1 MALNPALNPQ
11 AAHGLQPLC
20 FMRGW
25 GDQMDHG
32 HFSYSSTAN
41 CEENSGRR
49 KHCYL
54 QGITP
59 ANIPW
64 LTADLSPGSQGRSH
78 GVEADT
84 PTISAH
90 LNWLNPSLGTS
101 QALLI
106 CCLTHRS
113 SSQLRS
119 IRFIRAFMG
128 QLKAQLVLLHTL
140 GQAGA
145 AYPRLKHPGGLSPSS
160 CPATP
165 ALLVAA

>member
-1 MALNPALNPQ
+1 M
-11 AAHGLQPLC
+11 
-20 FMRGW
+20 
-25 GDQMDHG
+25 
-32 HFSYSSTAN
+32 
-41 CEENSGRR
+41 
-49 KHCYL
+49 
-54 QGITP
+54 
-59 ANIPW
+59 
-64 LTADLSPGSQGRSH
+64 
-78 GVEADT
+78 EADT

-90 LNWLNPSLGTS
+90 VNWLNPSLGTS

-106 CCLTHRS
+106 CCLTHGS

-119 IRFIRAFMG
+119 IRSIRAFMG

-165 ALLVAA
+165 ALLVAAQRRWDFGFAFPKDLRRIFSLLEGKP